1 MISALRRTSTL
12 RCCQIFDGRPLGTS
26 YQTRLSQHP
35 PRSFSTNASSSN
47 DEDESSND
55 PTTDPSYIKQQFRHH
70 LSNERQRALLGG
82 GPSRIDKQ
90 HSRGSLTARER
101 LELLFDSDTFCEM
114 DMLKVHRCREFGMD
128 KEENIIPGDGV
139 VTGHGKVNG
148 RQVFAFSQ
156 VSPVF
161 DSWMYRIRK
170 DNENLD
176 FFGNHCVFFIGL
188 YRFWRKFE

>member
-1 MISALRRTSTL
+1 MISSLRRTSTL
-12 RCCQIFDGRPLGTS
+12 RCCQILARRPLGNS
-26 YQTRLSQHP
+26 YQTLPSQYL
-35 PRSFSTNASSSN
+35 PRCLSTNSSSSD
-47 DEDESSND
+47 DED
-55 PTTDPSYIKQQFRHH
+55 PILPPTDPSYIKHQFRHH

-82 GPSRIDKQ
+82 GPSRIEKQ

-101 LELLFDSDTFCEM
+101 LELLFDADTFCEM

-156 VSPVF
+156 VS
-161 DSWMYRIRK
+161 
-170 DNENLD
+170 
-176 FFGNHCVFFIGL
+176 
-188 YRFWRKFE
+188 